1 MPGNIFFTDL
11 RRSRVGGQIAARG
24 QNRPQSILYALASFF
39 TKEGIPHSG
48 EKGGLCQPPK
58 RGSGGAH
65 GGVQTNTYNLRR
77 ACRRRKS
84 RHRKSPQSGVFRCP
98 PRRGGVLNSEGKKDK
113 TEAIH
118 RIRVAKHASAASA
131 DTRRSLGPEGRAGF
145 APRTW
150 ARSGHCRYLPK
161 KRGE

>member
-1 MPGNIFFTDL
+1 MPVTFFTYL
-11 RRSRVGGQIAARG
+11 RRSRVGRQS
-24 QNRPQSILYALASFF
+24 RPADRIGPSRFCLLFASFF

-48 EKGGLCQPPK
+48 EKGGHCQPPK

-98 PRRGGVLNSEGKKDK
+98 PRRGGVLNREGKKDK

-118 RIRVAKHASAASA
+118 RIRVAKQASAASA
-131 DTRRSLGPEGRAGF
+131 DMRRSPGPDGRAGF
-145 APRTW
+145 CAEDLGT
-150 ARSGHCRYLPK
+150 
-161 KRGE
+161 

>member
-1 MPGNIFFTDL
+1 MPVTFFYL
-11 RRSRVGGQIAARG
+11 SPAKPGGPPIAARI
-24 QNRPQSILYALASFF
+24 QNRPSRFCMLFASFF

-48 EKGGLCQPPK
+48 EKGGHCQPPK

-65 GGVQTNTYNLRR
+65 GGGQTNTYHLRR

-98 PRRGGVLNSEGKKDK
+98 PRRGGVLNSAGKKDK

-131 DTRRSLGPEGRAGF
+131 DTRRSSGPEGRAGF

-150 ARSGHCRYLPK
+150 AGSGRCRYLPK